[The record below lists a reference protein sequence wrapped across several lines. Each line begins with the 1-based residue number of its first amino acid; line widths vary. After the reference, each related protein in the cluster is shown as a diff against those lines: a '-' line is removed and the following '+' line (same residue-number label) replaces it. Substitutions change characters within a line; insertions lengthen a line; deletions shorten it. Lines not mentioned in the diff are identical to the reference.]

1 MNKQILGDIKV
12 KTVIYVKKNTTTTT
26 TDRKISDVPED
37 FRCSLMVGDSPK
49 KKDIHLEKTLGDKL
63 LMQQSHPETREQMD
77 AFWLQLAE

>member
-1 MNKQILGDIKV
+1 M
-12 KTVIYVKKNTTTTT
+12 
-26 TDRKISDVPED
+26 PED

-63 LMQQSHPETREQMD
+63 LMRQSHPETREQMD